1 MTKPELLRNLGLKN
15 IGGAVM
21 WILVS
26 VFGMD
31 ERKAIC
37 KPDAR
42 RGSFVLNEILQGG
55 NFGHFDKRV
64 MSGLYASPLMANI
77 QRLHRDWRL
86 LRYFPS

>member
-1 MTKPELLRNLGLKN
+1 
-15 IGGAVM
+15 M